1 MHPKREIRR
10 VLLSV
15 FCVLLVVTPASRA
28 ALPLPAQLSDAE
40 FWRLVSTSSEQGG
53 GFISENLVS
62 NELGYPYII
71 PSLMERVPA
80 GGAYMGV
87 GPEQNFTYIAA
98 IHPSIAFVVDIR
110 RQNMIEHLLYKA
122 VFELS
127 ANRQEFLSRLFAR
140 KVETPVN
147 SNVPPAELFT
157 AFAGVPKDEEFYRTT
172 LQAIKDL
179 LVVKHGFELSD
190 EDKSTLEHV
199 YEEFSK
205 NGTELRYTVQVLP
218 SANRVIT
225 FLSVDEIRMLPVP
238 PGGPVPATSP
248 NLSNAAISLALSTQ
262 FPSYADVITTTDP
275 AGRNWSYL
283 ASEENYRSVR
293 ELQQRNL
300 IVPLVGDFAGPKA
313 IRAVGQ
319 YLKDHDASVS
329 TFYVSNV
336 EQYLTPVTKLQSFY
350 ANVATLPLNSS
361 STFIRSAQI
370 AGPQPGLAQSSLSPI
385 QLTLDAVLEGR
396 AQSWSDILRL
406 TNSK

>member
-1 MHPKREIRR
+1 MRQIRR
-10 VLLSV
+10 ALLPV
-15 FCVLLVVTPASRA
+15 FCVLLVATTPAFRA
-28 ALPLPAQLSDAE
+28 ALPIPTQLSDAE
-40 FWRLVSTSSEQGG
+40 FWRFVSTSSEEGG

-62 NELGYPYII
+62 NELGYPYVI
-71 PSLMERVPA
+71 PSLIDRVPA

-87 GPEQNFTYIAA
+87 GPEQNFTYMAA

-110 RQNMIEHLLYKA
+110 RQNMIEHLFYKA
-122 VFELS
+122 AFELS

-140 KVETPVN
+140 KLEATTSRN
-147 SNVPPAELFT
+147 APPAELFA
-157 AFAGVPKDEEFYRTT
+157 AFAAVSKDEAFYRTT
-172 LQAIKDL
+172 LQEIKDL
-179 LVVKHGFELSD
+179 LVVKHGFELSE
-190 EDKSTLEHV
+190 EDKTTLEHV

-205 NGTELRYTVQVLP
+205 NGTELRYTVQLQP

-225 FLSVDEIRMLPVP
+225 FLSVDEIRALPVP
-238 PGGPVPATSP
+238 PGGAVPATTA

-262 FPSYADVITTTDP
+262 FPSYADVITATDP

-319 YLKDHDASVS
+319 YLKEHDASVS
-329 TFYVSNV
+329 AFYVSNV
-336 EQYLTPVTKLQSFY
+336 EQYLTPVAKLQNFY
-350 ANVATLPLNSS
+350 NNVATLPLNSS
-361 STFIRSAQI
+361 STFIRSAQV
-370 AGPQPGLAQSSLSPI
+370 AGPQPGLAQSSISPI
-385 QLTLDAVLEGR
+385 QLALDAVLEGR

-406 TNSK
+406 TNLK